1 MMEETALLPLP
12 QELRLIAIERQR
24 KGLLIQVL
32 STQMT
37 CRCPLCGA
45 ESDAVHSRY
54 HRRLS
59 DLPCAGQ
66 PIHLQLTVRKFF
78 CHIRACERRIFTER
92 LPTFV
97 EPWAQMTIRLK
108 EAIAAVG
115 LATSGS
121 LGTRLSARLGIAT
134 SWMTI
139 LRRIMELPAAP
150 APCVSVLGI
159 DDFSF
164 KRGRTFGTILVD
176 LSTHQVIELLPERA
190 VESAAAWMQ
199 SHPEI
204 EYVSRDRGNDYAQ
217 AARDGAPQAQAV
229 ADRFHLYKNLVEA
242 SEPAVARRSK
252 EMRKDLPKPIEP
264 QLPSV
269 KEWRPARDP
278 AHEQQHQSRLAANQ
292 ERFDSM
298 MALQKLGIP
307 QDEIARRLGVTK
319 RTIQNWNKQG
329 SGPGS
334 RRRRKRRSLFDPY
347 AAYVLSRWKEGCKK
361 GSVLYR
367 EIKEKGYRGTDRQ
380 VYRFLQTLKQE
391 PVELPA
397 LSVLSRLSV
406 REAVWLIAR
415 PFDDLQ
421 ADERADLSEL
431 CQSSTQLATL
441 HTLVQS
447 FGQIVRKREGH
458 RLEDWKEQVNESDLA
473 EVQRFAKGLERDKEA
488 VLAGLTLVHSNDHV
502 A

>member
-12 QELRLIAIERQR
+12 QKLRLIAIERQG

-66 PIHLQLTVRKFF
+66 PIRLQLTVRKFF
-78 CHIRACERRIFTER
+78 CHNPACERRIFTER

-97 EPWAQMTIRLK
+97 ELWAQMTIRLK
-108 EAIAAVG
+108 EAITAVG

-121 LGTRLSARLGIAT
+121 LGTRLSARLGIGT

-139 LRRIMELPAAP
+139 LRRIMGLPAAP

-242 SEPAVARRSK
+242 IEPAVARRSK

-347 AAYVLSRWKEGCKK
+347 AAYVL
-361 GSVLYR
+361 
-367 EIKEKGYRGTDRQ
+367 
-380 VYRFLQTLKQE
+380 
-391 PVELPA
+391 
-397 LSVLSRLSV
+397 
-406 REAVWLIAR
+406 
-415 PFDDLQ
+415 
-421 ADERADLSEL
+421 
-431 CQSSTQLATL
+431 
-441 HTLVQS
+441 
-447 FGQIVRKREGH
+447 
-458 RLEDWKEQVNESDLA
+458 
-473 EVQRFAKGLERDKEA
+473 
-488 VLAGLTLVHSNDHV
+488 
-502 A
+502 

>member
-1 MMEETALLPLP
+1 M
-12 QELRLIAIERQR
+12 
-24 KGLLIQVL
+24 
-32 STQMT
+32 
-37 CRCPLCGA
+37 
-45 ESDAVHSRY
+45 
-54 HRRLS
+54 
-59 DLPCAGQ
+59 
-66 PIHLQLTVRKFF
+66 
-78 CHIRACERRIFTER
+78 
-92 LPTFV
+92 
-97 EPWAQMTIRLK
+97 
-108 EAIAAVG
+108 
-115 LATSGS
+115 
-121 LGTRLSARLGIAT
+121 
-134 SWMTI
+134 
-139 LRRIMELPAAP
+139 
-150 APCVSVLGI
+150 
-159 DDFSF
+159 
-164 KRGRTFGTILVD
+164 RGRTFSTILLH
-176 LSTHQVIELLPERA
+176 LSTHQLIELLSERA
-190 VESAAAWMQ
+190 VDSAAAWMQ
-199 SHPEI
+199 SHPET

-242 SEPAVARRSK
+242 IEPAVARRSK

-458 RLEDWKEQVNESDLA
+458 RLEDWKEQVNESDEA
-473 EVQRFAKGLERDKEA
+473 SVQRFAKGLERDKEA
-488 VLAGLTLVHSNDHV
+488 VRASLTLVHSNDQV
-502 A
+502 EGFVNKLKLIKRMG